1 MAASKEPWPRS
12 KRPIAAT
19 FRDHVSVIR
28 DSVRFTSSRFGTS
41 LLVWLL
47 IGTAMALPAGLYLIE
62 RNIEVISRQWDSLN
76 SFSVYF
82 EVGASVGD
90 INELV
95 QQIRNHSDIV
105 TVSTVTPEEAL
116 NEFSSYKEITNAMTL
131 LESNPLPASARV
143 TVDDQLSLERLSE
156 VASQFEA
163 VGVVDEIVV
172 ERAWLQRLQ
181 AIGEFISR
189 LGWVLGILFGAGA
202 VLITAA
208 SVRLG
213 LEMRLEEIKVLK
225 LVGATN
231 AFITRPFLY
240 SGAIY
245 GLGGALIAAMVLS
258 AALILLE
265 APLGALW
272 SSYGQMVNLQGD
284 EPAFY
289 FGLGLVGVILGVIG
303 GLVASNQRLRE
314 INID

>member
-1 MAASKEPWPRS
+1 MAASNEPWPRS

-28 DSVRFTSSRFGTS
+28 DSVRFTSRRFGTS

-47 IGTAMALPAGLYLIE
+47 IGTAMSLPAGLYLIE
-62 RNIEVISRQWDSLN
+62 RNIEVISRQWDSPN

-82 EVGASVGD
+82 KVGASEAD

-95 QQIRNHSDIV
+95 QQIRSHSDIV
-105 TVSTVTPEEAL
+105 TVTTVTPEEAL
-116 NEFSSYKEITNAMTL
+116 NEFSSYKEITDAMTL

-143 TVDDQLSLERLSE
+143 AVEDQLSLDRLSD
-156 VASQFEA
+156 VALQFGA
-163 VGVVDEIVV
+163 LGVVDEIVV

-181 AIGEFISR
+181 AIDEFISR
-189 LGWVLGILFGAGA
+189 LGWVLGVLFGAGA

-208 SVRLG
+208 SVRLA
-213 LEMRLEEIKVLK
+213 LELRLEEIKVLK

-245 GLGGALIAAMVLS
+245 GLGGALVAAMVLS